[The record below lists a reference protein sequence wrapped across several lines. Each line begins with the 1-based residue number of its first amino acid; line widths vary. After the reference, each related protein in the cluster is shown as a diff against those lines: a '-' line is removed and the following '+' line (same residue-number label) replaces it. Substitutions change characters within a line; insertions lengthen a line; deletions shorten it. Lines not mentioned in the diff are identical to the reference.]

1 MARFTDGRDRFKE
14 VIRKTGG
21 FTDGG
26 DRFEEI
32 IRNIGRFTDKD
43 S

>member
-1 MARFTDGRDRFKE
+1 MSIFTDGAFAFIM